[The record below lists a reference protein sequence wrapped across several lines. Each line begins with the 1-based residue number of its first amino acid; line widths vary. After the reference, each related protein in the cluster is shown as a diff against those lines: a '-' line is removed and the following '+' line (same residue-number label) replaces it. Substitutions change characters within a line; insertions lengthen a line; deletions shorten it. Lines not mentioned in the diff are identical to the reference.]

1 MNEVLSSRGCG
12 IEEGPNHLIVDC
24 TKVQSFWNKIVTW
37 LGVNDPFPIVSKKQ
51 ATQFCNVFMFGND
64 ACENLHVN

>member
-12 IEEGPNHLIVDC
+12 IEEGPNHLIVGC
-24 TKVQSFWNKIVTW
+24 AEVQSFWNKIVTW
-37 LGVNDPFPIVSKKQ
+37 LSVTDPFSIVSKKH

-64 ACENLHVN
+64 ACINLHVN